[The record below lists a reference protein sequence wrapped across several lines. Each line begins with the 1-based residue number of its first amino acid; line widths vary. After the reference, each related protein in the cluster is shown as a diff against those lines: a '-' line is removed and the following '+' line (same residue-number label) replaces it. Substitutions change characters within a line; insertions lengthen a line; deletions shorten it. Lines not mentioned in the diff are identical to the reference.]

1 MGIAHLLKN
10 VKHPDNVIVV
20 GDDLLKKIQAEL
32 ILMMKDVVSVF
43 DEAGI
48 KWFLSGGSVL
58 GAVRHQGFIPWDDD
72 IDIFMERADFEKF
85 RSVFEE
91 KIGDKYRLR
100 MPGDKG
106 YVLTLPQIQKKNT
119 KVKCIQSVDDCDEGL
134 ALDIFILENTYN
146 DPIRRGI
153 HGLFSTYYLFICSAM
168 RMEAC
173 KNTILQFSQNDERVK
188 EAVEK
193 RARNAKLFRNHTC
206 EEWHYKA
213 YRYFS
218 HVNKRGK
225 KLVCPSGIKHFFGE
239 LYDSTVFDVPSKVD
253 FAGEKWNAPTPPEA
267 YLISRYG
274 EDFMTPPKEEDKEQH
289 VFLELDL
296 GE

>member
-119 KVKCIQSVDDCDEGL
+119 KV
-134 ALDIFILENTYN
+134 
-146 DPIRRGI
+146 RR
-153 HGLFSTYYLFICSAM
+153 
-168 RMEAC
+168 
-173 KNTILQFSQNDERVK
+173 
-188 EAVEK
+188 
-193 RARNAKLFRNHTC
+193 
-206 EEWHYKA
+206 
-213 YRYFS
+213 
-218 HVNKRGK
+218 
-225 KLVCPSGIKHFFGE
+225 
-239 LYDSTVFDVPSKVD
+239 
-253 FAGEKWNAPTPPEA
+253 
-267 YLISRYG
+267 
-274 EDFMTPPKEEDKEQH
+274 
-289 VFLELDL
+289 
-296 GE
+296 